1 MNTHSMH
8 KSYDNNVGKIFISLG
23 GIARKPRPIS
33 TECCSTGL
41 TDLIDIFT
49 VDGLYEVK
57 KKSIISAQTDEA
69 GLRYR
74 ARKF

>member
-1 MNTHSMH
+1 MTEI
-8 KSYDNNVGKIFISLG
+8 SYLG
-23 GIARKPRPIS
+23 GIARKPRLIS
-33 TECCSTGL
+33 TEHCSTDL
-41 TDLIDIFT
+41 TDLIDTFT
-49 VDGLYEVK
+49 VDRPYEVK